1 MKKTNTFKWVPMLL
15 KAYVDAQTQME
26 QKKTRESA
34 RPAGD
39 QEGAPELPA
48 AFANGNG
55 GTTGPVRPQRQPAQR
70 RKARQQAASYAGSLN
85 YQWLYKELR
94 ETKERLNHLED
105 IRQQIE
111 EMQSKFDHHLAELA
125 KKLES
130 PSSDDEKNN

>member
-1 MKKTNTFKWVPMLL
+1 MKKTSTLKWVPMLL

-34 RPAGD
+34 RPTGD
-39 QEGAPELPA
+39 QEGSPEMPAP
-48 AFANGNG
+48 FANGNG
-55 GTTGPVRPQRQPAQR
+55 GTTDPVRTQRQPAHR
-70 RKARQQAASYAGSLN
+70 RKARQQAASYAGRLN

-111 EMQSKFDHHLAELA
+111 EMQSKFDRHLAELD

-130 PSSDDEKNN
+130 PSSDDEKKN